1 MAVTY
6 VRTSITLPPELVDAA
21 DRRARELDRSRS
33 WVIAEALR
41 RYVADP
47 GDRAAGAVAGRVS
60 EAVMPYMARR
70 PGLGEYRQVQLEAD
84 MALTPEERVRTAEA
98 TARVGELSRATGRRE
113 QVLAFERYE
122 DYLDWKRREDVRP

>member
-1 MAVTY
+1 MTY
-6 VRTSITLPPELVDAA
+6 VRTSITLPPELVGAA

-60 EAVMPYMARR
+60 EAVVPYVASG

-84 MALTPEERVRTAEA
+84 LALTPEERVRAAEA
-98 TARVGELSRATGRRE
+98 TARVEKLSRTGGRRE
-113 QVLAFERYE
+113 QVLTFELYE